1 MRMQAFHD
9 GQILK
14 GLYITAILA
23 TISVLGCGDSPVYD
37 ESIVTPIEQLRD
49 PNVEVR
55 FQAADVLVDIGEP
68 AVPALIDELDGSWPY
83 ELATSASGVLARIGE
98 PAIPALVK
106 ALDDKE
112 MLTRHGAVLALGEMR
127 GAASPAVPA
136 LIQRLDDKILLI
148 RSGAAI
154 ALGRIGTTNED
165 VVLALL
171 DVMSD
176 EFMHGYAMTA
186 FMEMGEPVVPELTK
200 ATNHKNHHI
209 RENAAAVLRWF

>member
-1 MRMQAFHD
+1 MRMEAFHD

-14 GLYITAILA
+14 GLYIIAILV
-23 TISVLGCGDSPVYD
+23 TSSLLGCGDSPVYD

-55 FQAADVLVDIGEP
+55 FQAADALVAIGEP

-83 ELATSASGVLARIGE
+83 EGYTSASGVLARIGE
-98 PAIPALVK
+98 PAIPALIE

-112 MLTRHGAVLALGEMR
+112 LLTRHGAIHALGKM
-127 GAASPAVPA
+127 GKSAGPAVPA
-136 LIQRLDDKILLI
+136 LIKRLDDRIPLV

-154 ALGRIGTTNED
+154 TLGMIGATNEAA
-165 VVLALL
+165 VLALL
-171 DVMSD
+171 NVMSD

-186 FMEMGEPVVPELTK
+186 FMEMGKPVVPELTK
-200 ATNHKNHHI
+200 ATNHKDHHI

>member
-14 GLYITAILA
+14 GLYTVAILVI
-23 TISVLGCGDSPVYD
+23 ISLLGCGDSPVYD
-37 ESIVTPIEQLRD
+37 ESIATPIEQLRD

-55 FQAADVLVDIGEP
+55 FQAADALVAIGEP

-83 ELATSASGVLARIGE
+83 EVYTSASGVLARIGE
-98 PAIPALVK
+98 PAIPALIE

-112 MLTRHGAVLALGEMR
+112 LLTRHGAINALGKM
-127 GAASPAVPA
+127 GKSADPAVPA
-136 LIQRLDDKILLI
+136 LIKRLDDKIPLV

-154 ALGRIGTTNED
+154 TLGMIGATNEEA
-165 VVLALL
+165 VLALL
-171 DVMSD
+171 YVMSD
-176 EFMHGYAMTA
+176 EFMHGYTMTA

-200 ATNHKNHHI
+200 ARNHKDRHI